1 MPQDPRERK
10 SALQRRKWW
19 LSAARLRPQGEETQ
33 AEGRRRRQNGAGFIY
48 SVNRHCVV
56 FSSFGDVT
64 SDKNAGFTCF
74 RTT

>member
-1 MPQDPRERK
+1 MPQDPREKISPAEKKMAAER
-10 SALQRRKWW
+10 SAT
-19 LSAARLRPQGEETQ
+19 PPPE
-33 AEGRRRRQNGAGFIY
+33 AEGRRHNVGFIY

-64 SDKNAGFTCF
+64 SDKNAGFTRF